1 MSRLALNGSTS
12 SNRIIVTVSIY
23 IAITNRIITVDLIC
37 IICIIVFIYALT
49 LTGKNSHS

>member
-23 IAITNRIITVDLIC
+23 IAITNRIITVVL
-37 IICIIVFIYALT
+37 ICIIVFIYALT